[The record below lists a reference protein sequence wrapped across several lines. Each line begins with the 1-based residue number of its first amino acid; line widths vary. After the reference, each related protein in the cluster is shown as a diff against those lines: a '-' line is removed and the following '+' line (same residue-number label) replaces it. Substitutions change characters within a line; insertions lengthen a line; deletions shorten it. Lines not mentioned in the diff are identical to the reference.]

1 MILLLRHYGMHS
13 WAPCGRWEDSNL
25 HSWKSYRSGLHA
37 AAAVV
42 AAVCEA
48 LLLLLLLSLTPKTK
62 PPYLKFLLHKKKKNT
77 VLQIFNKPR
86 PKSSVLSYK
95 EIEFLDAAIVDGKH
109 FLRSGSRE
117 NLTEEIMNDGSSISG
132 MQQHYCIRLSST
144 NTHLYVHVYDTC
156 MYIYT
161 YIRYVFV
168 VVCIWDMYV
177 YVCVGLA
184 LVGKDIVLFI
194 IEYSSLRIFS
204 P

>member
-1 MILLLRHYGMHS
+1 
-13 WAPCGRWEDSNL
+13 
-25 HSWKSYRSGLHA
+25 
-37 AAAVV
+37 
-42 AAVCEA
+42 VCEA

-86 PKSSVLSYK
+86 PKSSVLSYN
-95 EIEFLDAAIVDGKH
+95 EIEFLVAAIVDGKH

-117 NLTEEIMNDGSSISG
+117 NLKSTSAEEIMNDGSSTSG

-144 NTHLYVHVYDTC
+144 NTHLYVHVYNTC

-161 YIRYVFV
+161 YMRYVFV

-177 YVCVGLA
+177 YTRVYVCVGLA
-184 LVGKDIVLFI
+184 FVGKDIVFRFI
-194 IEYSSLRIFS
+194 IEYSNLRIFS
-204 P
+204 PYVVGLFLYEHFWKMIFGLVLKLEIIYRVMIF